1 MLIVLATLR
10 DKLVR
15 KAVKWTWIM
24 FGDFSIN
31 DVFIN
36 GLKKYSNIMLT
47 FNKPLCVTVLH
58 YFLIYCFLS
67 WFLSLLSV
75 WLHWVVTVEQKNDCS
90 AATGS
95 DIIA

>member
-15 KAVKWTWIM
+15 KAVKWTWTM

-31 DVFIN
+31 DVLIIEI
-36 GLKKYSNIMLT
+36 KKYSNIMLT

-58 YFLIYCFLS
+58 NFLIYFFFKLVSLIVVRLAALS
-67 WFLSLLSV
+67 C
-75 WLHWVVTVEQKNDCS
+75 HC
-90 AATGS
+90 
-95 DIIA
+95 

>member
-31 DVFIN
+31 DVLIN
-36 GLKKYSNIMLT
+36 GLKKYSNMCDCITLF
-47 FNKPLCVTVLH
+47 FNLLFFKLVS
-58 YFLIYCFLS
+58 LIVVRLAALS
-67 WFLSLLSV
+67 C
-75 WLHWVVTVEQKNDCS
+75 HC
-90 AATGS
+90 
-95 DIIA
+95 

>member
-1 MLIVLATLR
+1 MIMLIVLATLR

-31 DVFIN
+31 DVLIN

-47 FNKPLCVTVLH
+47 FNKPLCDCITLFFNLLFFKLVS
-58 YFLIYCFLS
+58 LIVVRLAALS
-67 WFLSLLSV
+67 C
-75 WLHWVVTVEQKNDCS
+75 HC
-90 AATGS
+90 
-95 DIIA
+95 